1 MLAGTNDIGG
11 NVGPMT
17 LEATENYLMS
27 MVDIARANDI
37 RIVLSSLLPV
47 CDYIKP
53 QTAQRPPEKILALNR
68 WLKDYAGKNRFVYL
82 DYFSAMVDD
91 NGMLRRE
98 ADQRRPASQRRG
110 LRGDD
115 AAGGEGHRLCAG
127 TVGAQWGETS
137 IGAGNR
143 SVTVVAPKG
152 PSEPRRLGV
161 VGSLVQLS
169 SNEA

>member
-1 MLAGTNDIGG
+1 AGTNDIGG

-98 ADQRRPASQRRG
+98 LTNDG
-110 LRGDD
+110 LHPN
-115 AAGGEGHRLCAG
+115 AAGYEVMTPLAEKAIAYALAR
-127 TVGAQWGETS
+127 
-137 IGAGNR
+137 
-143 SVTVVAPKG
+143 
-152 PSEPRRLGV
+152 
-161 VGSLVQLS
+161 
-169 SNEA
+169 